1 MAKVTRIAIS
11 VEANATNEIVNGPM
25 SLQKRSIRRI
35 RAFITRRVSGCHR
48 FHVALL
54 TSSDSLIAFCD
65 DNNL

>member
-11 VEANATNEIVNGPM
+11 VDANATSEMVNGPM

-35 RAFITRRVSGCHR
+35 RAFITRRVSSCHR

-54 TSSDSLIAFCD
+54 TSPDSLIAFRN